1 MTEIRSVR
9 HPYIFSVMRVLTHHN
24 AGKSQKR
31 ISMFSR
37 RHPYLYFILVF
48 AAIMSATTVITAMLA
63 VVGSGWSKISFG
75 EKVGVV
81 EINEVI
87 VDSKDHIGQ
96 IKTFAE
102 NDAIKA
108 IVIRVDSPGGA
119 VAPSQEIFREIR
131 KAADVKP
138 VIASMGTIAAS
149 GGYYI
154 CAAADGIIANPGT
167 ITGSIGVI
175 LGYTNFEKLFEKI
188 GLYPVVIKS
197 GEYKDIASPVREMT
211 PEEKALLQQFS
222 DGVHNQFIEHVAE
235 GRGMA
240 VDEIRQIADG
250 RIFSGETAMSLGLVD
265 RIGNLEDAVEWAGRE
280 GGIKGAI
287 DTVYPP
293 EKKPPILR
301 YLMETAVSEIR
312 KILARQGGVS
322 PVTGGYIY
330 YPE

>member
-1 MTEIRSVR
+1 
-9 HPYIFSVMRVLTHHN
+9 
-24 AGKSQKR
+24 
-31 ISMFSR
+31 MFSR

-48 AAIMSATTVITAMLA
+48 TAIVSGTTIITGLLTM
-63 VVGSGWSKISFG
+63 VGSQWSKLSFG

-81 EINEVI
+81 EINAMI
-87 VDSKDHIGQ
+87 VDAKDYIAQ
-96 IKTFAE
+96 IKTFSE
-102 NDAIKA
+102 NEAIRA

-119 VAPSQEIFREIR
+119 VAPSQEIYREIR
-131 KAADVKP
+131 KAAAGKP

-154 CAAADGIIANPGT
+154 AAAADKIVANPGT

-197 GEYKDIASPVREMT
+197 GQYKDIGSPVREMT

-250 RIFSGETAMSLGLVD
+250 RIISGETALSLGLVD
-265 RIGNLEDAVEWAGRE
+265 RLGNLEDAIEWAGRE

-293 EKKPPILR
+293 EKKLPLLR
-301 YLMETAVSEIR
+301 YLLDEAASEIR
-312 KILARQGGVS
+312 TILGRQGGAS
-322 PVTGGYIY
+322 PIAGGYIY
-330 YPE
+330 SPE

>member
-1 MTEIRSVR
+1 
-9 HPYIFSVMRVLTHHN
+9 
-24 AGKSQKR
+24 
-31 ISMFSR
+31 MFSR
-37 RHPYLYFILVF
+37 RHPYLYFMLVF
-48 AAIMSATTVITAMLA
+48 TVIVSATMIITAILGLA
-63 VVGSGWSKISFG
+63 GSKWSTISFG

-81 EINEVI
+81 EINAMI

-96 IKTFAE
+96 IKAFTE
-102 NDAIKA
+102 DDAIKA

-131 KAADVKP
+131 KATAVKP
-138 VIASMGTIAAS
+138 VIASMGTIATS

-154 CAAADGIIANPGT
+154 SAAADGIIANPGT

-197 GEYKDIASPVREMT
+197 GEYKDIASPIREMT

-250 RIFSGETAMSLGLVD
+250 RIFSGETALSLGLVD
-265 RIGNLEDAVEWAGRE
+265 RIGNLEDAIEWAGRE
-280 GGIKGAI
+280 GGIKGPI

-293 EKKPPILR
+293 EKKLPLLR
-301 YLMETAVSEIR
+301 YLLEEAVSEIR
-312 KILARQGGVS
+312 TILARQSGAS
-322 PVTGGYIY
+322 PITGGYIY

>member
-1 MTEIRSVR
+1 
-9 HPYIFSVMRVLTHHN
+9 
-24 AGKSQKR
+24 
-31 ISMFSR
+31 MFSR

-48 AAIMSATTVITAMLA
+48 TAIVSGATIITGMLA
-63 VVGSGWSKISFG
+63 MVGSQWSKLSFG

-81 EINEVI
+81 EINAMI
-87 VDSKDHIGQ
+87 VDAKDYIAR
-96 IKTFAE
+96 IKTFSE
-102 NDAIKA
+102 NEAIKA

-119 VAPSQEIFREIR
+119 VAPSQEIYREIR
-131 KAADVKP
+131 KAAAGKP

-154 CAAADGIIANPGT
+154 AAAADKIVANPGT

-197 GEYKDIASPVREMT
+197 GQYKDIASPVREMT

-250 RIFSGETAMSLGLVD
+250 RIISGETALALGLVD
-265 RIGNLEDAVEWAGRE
+265 RLGNLEDAIEWAGRE

-293 EKKPPILR
+293 ENKLPLLR
-301 YLMETAVSEIR
+301 YLLDEAASEIR
-312 KILARQGGVS
+312 TILGRQGGAS
-322 PVTGGYIY
+322 PIAGGYIY
-330 YPE
+330 SPE